1 MLASGRLDAHDPC
14 IFIGLQRTGI
24 RAGQAPCAIAS
35 IAGQTS
41 LWGGEWLA
49 HQGADAAPVRWGLA
63 LLLAGLN
70 APDQIEAAFWQVGL
84 WHATLVT
91 LPDWLASQLL
101 HVCQSHA
108 HLCLKQMLQVAS
120 RQTSGYKY

>member
-41 LWGGEWLA
+41 MWGCEWLA
-49 HQGADAAPVRWGLA
+49 HEGADTSPVRWGLA
-63 LLLAGLN
+63 LLLARL
-70 APDQIEAAFWQVGL
+70 
-84 WHATLVT
+84 HAL
-91 LPDWLASQLL
+91 D
-101 HVCQSHA
+101 
-108 HLCLKQMLQVAS
+108 
-120 RQTSGYKY
+120 